1 MAIDDSANEA
11 VKAPSQ
17 PTGPVYETEEKYNE
31 DIRDLRLDR
40 AKLVMERMRAV
51 ATVNN
56 IDFAIAHCDYLME
69 CLERDRFNKVTGT
82 GLYGGD
88 ETPNPGYKP
97 SDGKDPEKPSVSEY
111 AECRVQPEHEI
122 TAKDGGSN

>member
-1 MAIDDSANEA
+1 MAIDASATEA
-11 VKAPSQ
+11 AKAPSQ

-40 AKLVMERMRAV
+40 AKLVMERMRAI

-82 GLYGGD
+82 ELYGGD
-88 ETPNPGYKP
+88 ETPTPDHKSSY
-97 SDGKDPEKPSVSEY
+97 DKDPEKPSVSKC
-111 AECRVQPEHEI
+111 AECRCQDEP